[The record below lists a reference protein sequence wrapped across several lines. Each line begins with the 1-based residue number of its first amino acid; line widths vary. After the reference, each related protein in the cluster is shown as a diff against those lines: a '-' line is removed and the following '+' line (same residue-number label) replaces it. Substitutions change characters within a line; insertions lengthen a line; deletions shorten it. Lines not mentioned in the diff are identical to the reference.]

1 MSDVC
6 KANKNLEVEEL
17 FVQNKLCSVK
27 IATNSGKLQLI
38 IHISLKMLQN
48 MHESVTISHNLSSS
62 KFWINFILLQNII
75 DFFFNPNRLKI
86 QQEKLIK
93 VCIEQFFLQRLYK
106 EQSVSSEQMVESC
119 KRLLEEPTEL
129 PRMHLCISHFYSVLQ
144 DGDLCIPWDW
154 KQ

>member
-1 MSDVC
+1 MSISTGQKGSSAPTLLKTGQLRVPITCDPS
-6 KANKNLEVEEL
+6 A
-17 FVQNKLCSVK
+17 
-27 IATNSGKLQLI
+27 LQ
-38 IHISLKMLQN
+38 
-48 MHESVTISHNLSSS
+48 
-62 KFWINFILLQNII
+62 WFILSHTQTARTYL
-75 DFFFNPNRLKI
+75 RKEEGLKI

>member
-1 MSDVC
+1 MSISTGQKGSSAPTLLKTGQLRVPITCDPS
-6 KANKNLEVEEL
+6 A
-17 FVQNKLCSVK
+17 
-27 IATNSGKLQLI
+27 LQ
-38 IHISLKMLQN
+38 
-48 MHESVTISHNLSSS
+48 
-62 KFWINFILLQNII
+62 WFILSHTRTARTYL
-75 DFFFNPNRLKI
+75 RKEEELKI

-93 VCIEQFFLQRLYK
+93 VCIEQFFLKRLYK